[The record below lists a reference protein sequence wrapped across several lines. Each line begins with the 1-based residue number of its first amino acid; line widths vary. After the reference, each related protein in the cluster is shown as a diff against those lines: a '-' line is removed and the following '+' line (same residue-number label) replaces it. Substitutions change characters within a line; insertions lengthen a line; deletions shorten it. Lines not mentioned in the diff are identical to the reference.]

1 MMEKMSLCSKS
12 SVFRAIFCCVLLLFL
27 QVSLP
32 KRVHAQPPPPDDPN
46 SAPIDGGLGILM
58 AAGAGLGLK
67 KAWDARCSGSGDS
80 SHPDAS

>member
-32 KRVHAQPPPPDDPN
+32 ERMHAQPTPPDDPN
-46 SAPIDGGLGILM
+46 SAPIDGGLSLM
-58 AAGAGLGLK
+58 LGAGAAAAAWK
-67 KAWDARCSGSGDS
+67 YRAAAKAKRS
-80 SHPDAS
+80 